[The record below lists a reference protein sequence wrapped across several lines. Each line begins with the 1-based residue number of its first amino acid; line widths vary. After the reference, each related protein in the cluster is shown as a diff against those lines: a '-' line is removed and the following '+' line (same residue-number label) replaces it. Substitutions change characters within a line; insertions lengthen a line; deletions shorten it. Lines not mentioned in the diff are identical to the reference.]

1 MISLL
6 LQGYLLDCYPSKTGG
21 MTFWVQKND
30 GEAVKFEDREWRARI
45 YAAAGAND
53 LDYLSSA
60 GESSNLVSLTRRKY
74 KRIDPFSRR
83 KAEVLELELKQ
94 AGSGKKLATFLSK
107 IFRHPDMLQLYN
119 VDFLPEQAVFLRK
132 RSLSAGTDRRGCRP
146 GWIDQGMVP
155 PGQRY
160 ELQLRD
166 AKTQD
171 RQAGDKSLRPSPED
185 GFTAQGDFAHL
196 SRQFAGTENRI

>member
-1 MISLL
+1 
-6 LQGYLLDCYPSKTGG
+6 

-60 GESSNLVSLTRRKY
+60 GESSDLVSLTRRKY
-74 KRIDPFSRR
+74 KRIDPFSRK

-119 VDFLPEQAVFLRK
+119 VDFLPEQLYFYEKDLFPLARIDADVGPDGSIREWFLLD
-132 RSLSAGTDRRGCRP
+132 SVTS
-146 GWIDQGMVP
+146 
-155 PGQRY
+155 Y
-160 ELQLRD
+160 
-166 AKTQD
+166 
-171 RQAGDKSLRPSPED
+171 S
-185 GFTAQGDFAHL
+185 
-196 SRQFAGTENRI
+196 